1 VVFVECDHFV
11 HRFLRG
17 IATPLG
23 LLDLLRVAPLLYDEV
38 EDVEHI
44 EIVMGSLGAA
54 LWDLV
59 GFDLKLSD

>member
-1 VVFVECDHFV
+1 M
-11 HRFLRG
+11 
-17 IATPLG
+17 G